1 MRLEV
6 CALLMMAMSL
16 PCEANDIGSIKC
28 GTNSVGEMLGS
39 GWSIIKDSYLA
50 SVEPNRLELEDGSIY
65 RADMTVGMLRGD
77 RALVLVKSVR
87 TKELTGD
94 IFNLCAG
101 GFDAWV
107 TPGE

>member
-1 MRLEV
+1 MGG
-6 CALLMMAMSL
+6 ASS
-16 PCEANDIGSIKC
+16 SIAI
-28 GTNSVGEMLGS
+28 SPV
-39 GWSIIKDSYLA
+39 D
-50 SVEPNRLELEDGSIY
+50 PNRLELEDGSIY